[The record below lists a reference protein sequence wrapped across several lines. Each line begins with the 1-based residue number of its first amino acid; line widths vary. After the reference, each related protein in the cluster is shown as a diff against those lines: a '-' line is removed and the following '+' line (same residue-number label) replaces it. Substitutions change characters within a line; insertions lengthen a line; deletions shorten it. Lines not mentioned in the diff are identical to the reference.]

1 MIYFDAGATTL
12 QKPETVARAM
22 YRAVG
27 RLSSPGRGSYPATRA
42 AEETDL
48 QCRTLAARLFGVADP
63 ARVVF
68 TSCATHGLNI
78 AVHTLV
84 KPGGRVIISGYEHNA
99 VTRPLHAIP
108 GVELTVADG
117 PLFDGEEMVRQF
129 AAALACPADA
139 VICTHVSNVFGFRLP
154 VERIAALCR
163 EKGVPFVLDASQSA
177 GMLPVDMDALGAA
190 FIAMPG
196 HKGLY
201 GPQGTGLLLC
211 RGEAAPLLFGG
222 TAVDRMSACIING
235 ILCLLTENTVSFVFA
250 RLHGI
255 CPGEVWHYRTCL
267 AALVISILLVGILA
281 ARFLRR
287 WNHCSALDPLQA
299 LLMSFFPGV
308 VVLLNIFIMISSN
321 RRVPTLLD
329 LMLTVGLTIAVL
341 VHLAIV
347 QMFNDQVVQG
357 QASHFQA
364 ALEQQRAEAL
374 MESYTAQRRLTHEFT
389 NHIAALDALLR
400 QGDLTGAQEYLS
412 SVSKVVAAGT
422 TILDTHN
429 PLLDS
434 LLSRK
439 YEEAAQ
445 QGVELYFDLC
455 DLKDLPFCGTDLVIV
470 ISNLLDNAIRAAA
483 QAKPPEVYLRA
494 RRNEEEYLIS
504 VRNRVQK
511 DLELVDGEL
520 PRSTKAEP
528 GHGMGLV
535 NVREVLDRC
544 RCEYTLSC
552 RDRWFR
558 FTCAVPTC
566 KL

>member
-1 MIYFDAGATTL
+1 MWMSDAFAEMMLGHLVCLVQGNAFIL
-12 QKPETVARAM
+12 VEWA
-22 YRAVG
+22 Y
-27 RLSSPGRGSYPATRA
+27 LGRGKLRWPVLW
-42 AEETDL
+42 AE
-48 QCRTLAARLFGVADP
+48 
-63 ARVVF
+63 
-68 TSCATHGLNI
+68 
-78 AVHTLV
+78 
-84 KPGGRVIISGYEHNA
+84 
-99 VTRPLHAIP
+99 
-108 GVELTVADG
+108 
-117 PLFDGEEMVRQF
+117 
-129 AAALACPADA
+129 
-139 VICTHVSNVFGFRLP
+139 
-154 VERIAALCR
+154 
-163 EKGVPFVLDASQSA
+163 
-177 GMLPVDMDALGAA
+177 
-190 FIAMPG
+190 
-196 HKGLY
+196 
-201 GPQGTGLLLC
+201 LLC
-211 RGEAAPLLFGG
+211 MGQLGLSLATGMSFFNVQSVLLNVLYLFVTAQLFGG
-222 TAVDRMSACIING
+222 TFADKLTACLING
-235 ILCLLTENTVSFVFA
+235 TMCLLVENTVNYTYSWFTGVRTGEA
-250 RLHGI
+250 WQH
-255 CPGEVWHYRTCL
+255 PGCL
-267 AALVISILLVGILA
+267 IALCAANLIVGA
-281 ARFLRR
+281 AVAHSLYS
-287 WNHCSALDPLQA
+287 WNQKCALQPLQA
-299 LLMSFFPGV
+299 LVMSFFPGV
-308 VVLLNIFIMISSN
+308 AVVLNIVLMVTGTQQPAT
-321 RRVPTLLD
+321 RMTMLLTFG
-329 LMLTVGLTIAVL
+329 MSVAVL
-341 VHLAIV
+341 VHIAIV

-422 TILDTHN
+422 PILDTHN

-494 RRNEEEYLIS
+494 RKNEEEYLIS

-558 FTCAVPTC
+558 FTCAVPTR

>member
-1 MIYFDAGATTL
+1 M
-12 QKPETVARAM
+12 
-22 YRAVG
+22 
-27 RLSSPGRGSYPATRA
+27 
-42 AEETDL
+42 
-48 QCRTLAARLFGVADP
+48 
-63 ARVVF
+63 
-68 TSCATHGLNI
+68 
-78 AVHTLV
+78 
-84 KPGGRVIISGYEHNA
+84 
-99 VTRPLHAIP
+99 
-108 GVELTVADG
+108 
-117 PLFDGEEMVRQF
+117 
-129 AAALACPADA
+129 
-139 VICTHVSNVFGFRLP
+139 VSNIIYLLV
-154 VERIAALCR
+154 IA
-163 EKGVPFVLDASQSA
+163 
-177 GMLPVDMDALGAA
+177 
-190 FIAMPG
+190 
-196 HKGLY
+196 
-201 GPQGTGLLLC
+201 
-211 RGEAAPLLFGG
+211 LLFGG

-267 AALVISILLVGILA
+267 AALVISILLVGILV
-281 ARFLRR
+281 ARFLCR

-494 RRNEEEYLIS
+494 RKNEEEYLIS

-558 FTCAVPTC
+558 FTCAVPTR

>member
-1 MIYFDAGATTL
+1 MWMSDAFAEMMLGHLVCLVQGNAFIL
-12 QKPETVARAM
+12 VEWA
-22 YRAVG
+22 Y
-27 RLSSPGRGSYPATRA
+27 LGRGKLRWPVLW
-42 AEETDL
+42 AE
-48 QCRTLAARLFGVADP
+48 
-63 ARVVF
+63 
-68 TSCATHGLNI
+68 
-78 AVHTLV
+78 
-84 KPGGRVIISGYEHNA
+84 
-99 VTRPLHAIP
+99 
-108 GVELTVADG
+108 
-117 PLFDGEEMVRQF
+117 
-129 AAALACPADA
+129 
-139 VICTHVSNVFGFRLP
+139 
-154 VERIAALCR
+154 
-163 EKGVPFVLDASQSA
+163 
-177 GMLPVDMDALGAA
+177 
-190 FIAMPG
+190 
-196 HKGLY
+196 
-201 GPQGTGLLLC
+201 LLC
-211 RGEAAPLLFGG
+211 MGQLGLSLATGMSFFNVQSVLLNVLYLFVTAQLFGG
-222 TAVDRMSACIING
+222 TFADKLTACLING
-235 ILCLLTENTVSFVFA
+235 TMCLLVENTVNYTYSWFTGV
-250 RLHGI
+250 RT
-255 CPGEVWHYRTCL
+255 GEAWQHTGCL
-267 AALVISILLVGILA
+267 IALCAANLIVGA
-281 ARFLRR
+281 AVAHSLYS
-287 WNHCSALDPLQA
+287 WNQKCALQPLQA
-299 LLMSFFPGV
+299 LVMSFFPGV
-308 VVLLNIFIMISSN
+308 AVVLNIVLMVTGT
-321 RRVPTLLD
+321 RQPATLVT
-329 LMLTVGLTIAVL
+329 MLLTFGMSVAVL
-341 VHLAIV
+341 VHIAIV

-558 FTCAVPTC
+558 FTCAVPTR

>member
-1 MIYFDAGATTL
+1 MNPESWFLIGHIVCISQWCAFIMVDYAYLGKGRVRPLWLWTTVLVAG
-12 QKPETVARAM
+12 E
-22 YRAVG
+22 
-27 RLSSPGRGSYPATRA
+27 
-42 AEETDL
+42 
-48 QCRTLAARLFGVADP
+48 LFLGIK
-63 ARVVF
+63 
-68 TSCATHGLNI
+68 LNI
-78 AVHTLV
+78 GFFTLLSIWENI
-84 KPGGRVIISGYEHNA
+84 G
-99 VTRPLHAIP
+99 
-108 GVELTVADG
+108 
-117 PLFDGEEMVRQF
+117 
-129 AAALACPADA
+129 
-139 VICTHVSNVFGFRLP
+139 
-154 VERIAALCR
+154 
-163 EKGVPFVLDASQSA
+163 FVLVS
-177 GMLPVDMDALGAA
+177 
-190 FIAMPG
+190 
-196 HKGLY
+196 
-201 GPQGTGLLLC
+201 T
-211 RGEAAPLLFGG
+211 LLFGG
-222 TAVDRMSACIING
+222 TLAQKLTAALING
-235 ILCLLTENTVSFVFA
+235 TMCLLAENTVRYVASWATHTSLLMIWKRMDCLVAMTITNVIVGVLVAYFA
-250 RLHGI
+250 HKWKTERALES
-255 CPGEVWHYRTCL
+255 PQ
-267 AALVISILLVGILA
+267 ALV
-281 ARFLRR
+281 
-287 WNHCSALDPLQA
+287 
-299 LLMSFFPGV
+299 MSFFPGIT
-308 VVLLNIFIMISSN
+308 VVLNVVLMISAED
-321 RRVPTLLD
+321 RPAD
-329 LMLTVGLTIAVL
+329 FLMLLLTLGLTVAVL
-341 VHLAIV
+341 IHMGIV
-347 QMFNDQVVQG
+347 QMFNEQMARQ
-357 QASHFQA
+357 QALHVQA
-364 ALEQQRAEAL
+364 ALERERAEAL
-374 MESYTAQRRLTHEFT
+374 MDSYTTQRRLTHEFT

-558 FTCAVPTC
+558 FTCAVPTR

>member
-1 MIYFDAGATTL
+1 MGMSDAFAEMMLGHLVCLIQCNAFIL
-12 QKPETVARAM
+12 VEWA
-22 YRAVG
+22 Y
-27 RLSSPGRGSYPATRA
+27 LGRGKLRWPVLW
-42 AEETDL
+42 AELLCMGEMGL
-48 QCRTLAARLFGVADP
+48 SLAAGMSFFNVQSVLLNVLYLF
-63 ARVVF
+63 
-68 TSCATHGLNI
+68 
-78 AVHTLV
+78 
-84 KPGGRVIISGYEHNA
+84 
-99 VTRPLHAIP
+99 VTA
-108 GVELTVADG
+108 
-117 PLFDGEEMVRQF
+117 Q
-129 AAALACPADA
+129 
-139 VICTHVSNVFGFRLP
+139 
-154 VERIAALCR
+154 
-163 EKGVPFVLDASQSA
+163 
-177 GMLPVDMDALGAA
+177 
-190 FIAMPG
+190 
-196 HKGLY
+196 
-201 GPQGTGLLLC
+201 
-211 RGEAAPLLFGG
+211 LFGG
-222 TAVDRMSACIING
+222 NFADKLTACLING
-235 ILCLLTENTVSFVFA
+235 TMCLLVENTVNYTYSWFTGVRTGEA
-250 RLHGI
+250 WQH
-255 CPGEVWHYRTCL
+255 PGCL
-267 AALVISILLVGILA
+267 IALCAANLIVGA
-281 ARFLRR
+281 AVAHSLYS
-287 WNHCSALDPLQA
+287 WNQKCALQPLQA
-299 LLMSFFPGV
+299 LVMSFFPGV
-308 VVLLNIFIMISSN
+308 AVVLNIVLMVTGTQQPAT
-321 RRVPTLLD
+321 RMTMLLTFG
-329 LMLTVGLTIAVL
+329 MSVAVL
-341 VHLAIV
+341 VHIAIV

-374 MESYTAQRRLTHEFT
+374 MESYTAQRCLTHEFT

-558 FTCAVPTC
+558 FTCAVPTR

>member
-1 MIYFDAGATTL
+1 MWMSDAFAEMMLGHLVCLVQGNAFIL
-12 QKPETVARAM
+12 VEWA
-22 YRAVG
+22 Y
-27 RLSSPGRGSYPATRA
+27 LGRGKLRWPVLW
-42 AEETDL
+42 AE
-48 QCRTLAARLFGVADP
+48 
-63 ARVVF
+63 
-68 TSCATHGLNI
+68 
-78 AVHTLV
+78 
-84 KPGGRVIISGYEHNA
+84 
-99 VTRPLHAIP
+99 
-108 GVELTVADG
+108 
-117 PLFDGEEMVRQF
+117 
-129 AAALACPADA
+129 
-139 VICTHVSNVFGFRLP
+139 
-154 VERIAALCR
+154 
-163 EKGVPFVLDASQSA
+163 
-177 GMLPVDMDALGAA
+177 
-190 FIAMPG
+190 
-196 HKGLY
+196 
-201 GPQGTGLLLC
+201 LLC
-211 RGEAAPLLFGG
+211 MGQLGLSLATGMSFFNVQSVLLNVLYLFVTAQLFGG
-222 TAVDRMSACIING
+222 TFADKLTACLING
-235 ILCLLTENTVSFVFA
+235 TMCLLVENTVNYTYSWFTGVRTGEA
-250 RLHGI
+250 WQH
-255 CPGEVWHYRTCL
+255 PGCL
-267 AALVISILLVGILA
+267 IALCAANLIVGA
-281 ARFLRR
+281 AVAHSLYS
-287 WNHCSALDPLQA
+287 WNQKCALQPLQA
-299 LLMSFFPGV
+299 LVMSFFPGV
-308 VVLLNIFIMISSN
+308 AVVLNIVLMVTGTQQPAT
-321 RRVPTLLD
+321 RMTMLLTFG
-329 LMLTVGLTIAVL
+329 MSVAVL
-341 VHLAIV
+341 VHIAIV

-558 FTCAVPTC
+558 FACAVPTR

>member
-1 MIYFDAGATTL
+1 MWMSDAFAEMMLGHLVCLVQGNAFIL
-12 QKPETVARAM
+12 VEWA
-22 YRAVG
+22 Y
-27 RLSSPGRGSYPATRA
+27 LGRGKLRWPVLW
-42 AEETDL
+42 AE
-48 QCRTLAARLFGVADP
+48 
-63 ARVVF
+63 
-68 TSCATHGLNI
+68 
-78 AVHTLV
+78 
-84 KPGGRVIISGYEHNA
+84 
-99 VTRPLHAIP
+99 
-108 GVELTVADG
+108 
-117 PLFDGEEMVRQF
+117 
-129 AAALACPADA
+129 
-139 VICTHVSNVFGFRLP
+139 
-154 VERIAALCR
+154 
-163 EKGVPFVLDASQSA
+163 
-177 GMLPVDMDALGAA
+177 
-190 FIAMPG
+190 
-196 HKGLY
+196 
-201 GPQGTGLLLC
+201 LLC
-211 RGEAAPLLFGG
+211 MGQLGLSLATGMSFFNVQSVLLNVLYLFVTAQLFGG
-222 TAVDRMSACIING
+222 TFADKLTACLING
-235 ILCLLTENTVSFVFA
+235 TMCLLVENTVNYTYSWFTGVRTGEA
-250 RLHGI
+250 WQH
-255 CPGEVWHYRTCL
+255 PGCL
-267 AALVISILLVGILA
+267 IALCAANLIVGA
-281 ARFLRR
+281 AVAHSLYS
-287 WNHCSALDPLQA
+287 WNQKCALQPLQA
-299 LLMSFFPGV
+299 LVMSFFPGV
-308 VVLLNIFIMISSN
+308 AVVLNIVLMVTGTQQPAT
-321 RRVPTLLD
+321 RMTMLLTFG
-329 LMLTVGLTIAVL
+329 MSVAVL
-341 VHLAIV
+341 VHIAIV

-494 RRNEEEYLIS
+494 RKNEEEYLIS

-535 NVREVLDRC
+535 NVREMLDRC

-558 FTCAVPTC
+558 FTCAVPTR

>member
-1 MIYFDAGATTL
+1 MNEEFWRWY
-12 QKPETVARAM
+12 M
-22 YRAVG
+22 YGHWVCLTQWLGFIMVEYAYLG
-27 RLSSPGRGSYPATRA
+27 
-42 AEETDL
+42 
-48 QCRTLAARLFGVADP
+48 
-63 ARVVF
+63 
-68 TSCATHGLNI
+68 
-78 AVHTLV
+78 
-84 KPGGRVIISGYEHNA
+84 KGRVKHPLVWSCIITVLTMTLSVVRNHGFFTPMA
-99 VTRPLHAIP
+99 VVYTLLFLFI
-108 GVELTVADG
+108 TV
-117 PLFDGEEMVRQF
+117 M
-129 AAALACPADA
+129 
-139 VICTHVSNVFGFRLP
+139 
-154 VERIAALCR
+154 
-163 EKGVPFVLDASQSA
+163 
-177 GMLPVDMDALGAA
+177 
-190 FIAMPG
+190 
-196 HKGLY
+196 
-201 GPQGTGLLLC
+201 
-211 RGEAAPLLFGG
+211 LFGG
-222 TAVDRMSACIING
+222 TPGQKFTACLING
-235 ILCLLTENTVSFVFA
+235 TMCLLVENSVRYVISWVLKCELQQVIQRADCLIIMSFANLVVSTGVSFFVGKW
-250 RLHGI
+250 RR
-255 CPGEVWHYRTCL
+255 YN
-267 AALVISILLVGILA
+267 ALE
-281 ARFLRR
+281 
-287 WNHCSALDPLQA
+287 PLQA
-299 LLMSFFPGV
+299 LTMSFFPGV
-308 VVLLNIFIMISSN
+308 VVVLNI
-321 RRVPTLLD
+321 L
-329 LMLTVGLTIAVL
+329 LMLTDNNKRATMATMGMTVGLTVAVM
-341 VHLAIV
+341 VHLCIV
-347 QMFNDQVVQG
+347 AMFNDQVMQRR
-357 QASHFQA
+357 SLYFQA
-364 ALEQQRAEAL
+364 ELEQQRASAL
-374 MESYTAQRRLTHEFT
+374 LDSYTAQRRLTHEFT

-558 FTCAVPTC
+558 FTCAVPTR

>member
-1 MIYFDAGATTL
+1 MGMSDAFAEMMLGHLVCLIQCNAFIMVEWAYL
-12 QKPETVARAM
+12 
-22 YRAVG
+22 
-27 RLSSPGRGSYPATRA
+27 GRGKLRWPVLW
-42 AEETDL
+42 AELLCMGEMGL
-48 QCRTLAARLFGVADP
+48 SLAAGMSFFNVQSVLLNVLYLF
-63 ARVVF
+63 
-68 TSCATHGLNI
+68 
-78 AVHTLV
+78 
-84 KPGGRVIISGYEHNA
+84 
-99 VTRPLHAIP
+99 VTA
-108 GVELTVADG
+108 
-117 PLFDGEEMVRQF
+117 Q
-129 AAALACPADA
+129 
-139 VICTHVSNVFGFRLP
+139 
-154 VERIAALCR
+154 
-163 EKGVPFVLDASQSA
+163 
-177 GMLPVDMDALGAA
+177 
-190 FIAMPG
+190 
-196 HKGLY
+196 
-201 GPQGTGLLLC
+201 
-211 RGEAAPLLFGG
+211 LFGG
-222 TAVDRMSACIING
+222 NFADKLMACLING
-235 ILCLLTENTVSFVFA
+235 TMCLLVENTVNYTYSWFTGVRTGEA
-250 RLHGI
+250 WQH
-255 CPGEVWHYRTCL
+255 PGCL
-267 AALVISILLVGILA
+267 IALCAANLIVGA
-281 ARFLRR
+281 AVAHSLYS
-287 WNHCSALDPLQA
+287 WNQKCALQPLQA
-299 LLMSFFPGV
+299 LVMSFFPGV
-308 VVLLNIFIMISSN
+308 AVVLNIVLMVTGTQQPAT
-321 RRVPTLLD
+321 RMTMLLTFG
-329 LMLTVGLTIAVL
+329 MSVAVL
-341 VHLAIV
+341 VHIAIV

-439 YEEAAQ
+439 YEEATQ

-494 RRNEEEYLIS
+494 RRNEEEYLVS

-558 FTCAVPTC
+558 FTCAVPTR

>member
-1 MIYFDAGATTL
+1 MNEEFWRWYMYGHWICLAQWLGFIMVEYAYLGKGRVKHPLVWSGVITMLTMTL
-12 QKPETVARAM
+12 SVVYNFGFFTP
-22 YRAVG
+22 RAVA
-27 RLSSPGRGSYPATRA
+27 LTI
-42 AEETDL
+42 
-48 QCRTLAARLFGVADP
+48 LFL
-63 ARVVF
+63 F
-68 TSCATHGLNI
+68 I
-78 AVHTLV
+78 
-84 KPGGRVIISGYEHNA
+84 
-99 VTRPLHAIP
+99 
-108 GVELTVADG
+108 TV
-117 PLFDGEEMVRQF
+117 M
-129 AAALACPADA
+129 
-139 VICTHVSNVFGFRLP
+139 
-154 VERIAALCR
+154 
-163 EKGVPFVLDASQSA
+163 
-177 GMLPVDMDALGAA
+177 
-190 FIAMPG
+190 
-196 HKGLY
+196 
-201 GPQGTGLLLC
+201 
-211 RGEAAPLLFGG
+211 LFGG
-222 TAVDRMSACIING
+222 TPGQKFTACLING
-235 ILCLLTENTVSFVFA
+235 TMCLLVENSM
-250 RLHGI
+250 R
-255 CPGEVWHYRTCL
+255 Y
-267 AALVISILLVGILA
+267 VISWILKCELQQVIQRADCLIIIAVANMVVGAAVAFLVGKW
-281 ARFLRR
+281 RR
-287 WNHCSALDPLQA
+287 RNALEPLQA
-299 LLMSFFPGV
+299 LTMSFFPGV
-308 VVLLNIFIMISSN
+308 VVVLNI
-321 RRVPTLLD
+321 L
-329 LMLTVGLTIAVL
+329 LMLTDNNKRATMATMGMTVGLTVAVM
-341 VHLAIV
+341 VHLCIV
-347 QMFNDQVVQG
+347 AMFNDQVMQRR
-357 QASHFQA
+357 SLHFQA
-364 ALEQQRAEAL
+364 ELEQQRASAL
-374 MESYTAQRRLTHEFT
+374 LDSYTAQRRLTHEFT

-412 SVSKVVAAGT
+412 SVSKVVTAGT

-528 GHGMGLV
+528 GHGMGFV

-558 FTCAVPTC
+558 FTCAVPTR

>member
-1 MIYFDAGATTL
+1 MSDSLIWTL
-12 QKPETVARAM
+12 LGHLV
-22 YRAVG
+22 
-27 RLSSPGRGSYPATRA
+27 
-42 AEETDL
+42 
-48 QCRTLAARLFGVADP
+48 C
-63 ARVVF
+63 
-68 TSCATHGLNI
+68 I
-78 AVHTLV
+78 A
-84 KPGGRVIISGYEHNA
+84 
-99 VTRPLHAIP
+99 
-108 GVELTVADG
+108 
-117 PLFDGEEMVRQF
+117 QW
-129 AAALACPADA
+129 
-139 VICTHVSNVFGFRLP
+139 
-154 VERIAALCR
+154 
-163 EKGVPFVLDASQSA
+163 
-177 GMLPVDMDALGAA
+177 AA
-190 FIAMPG
+190 FILVDYAYLGRGRRFRHPCVWAA
-196 HKGLY
+196 
-201 GPQGTGLLLC
+201 LLALAVLALSVLC
-211 RGEAAPLLFGG
+211 GFGFFNIKSVVSNIIYLLVIALLFGG

-267 AALVISILLVGILA
+267 AALVISILLVGILV
-281 ARFLRR
+281 ARFLCR

-389 NHIAALDALLR
+389 NHISALRAL
-400 QGDLTGAQEYLS
+400 
-412 SVSKVVAAGT
+412 VAAGT

-439 YEEAAQ
+439 YEEATQ

-511 DLELVDGEL
+511 DLVDGEL

-558 FTCAVPTC
+558 FTCAVPTR

>member
-1 MIYFDAGATTL
+1 MWMSDAFAEMMLGHLVCLVQGNAFIL
-12 QKPETVARAM
+12 VEWA
-22 YRAVG
+22 Y
-27 RLSSPGRGSYPATRA
+27 LGRGKLRWPVLW
-42 AEETDL
+42 AEL
-48 QCRTLAARLFGVADP
+48 LCMGQLGLSLAAGMSFFNVQSVLLNVLYLF
-63 ARVVF
+63 
-68 TSCATHGLNI
+68 
-78 AVHTLV
+78 
-84 KPGGRVIISGYEHNA
+84 
-99 VTRPLHAIP
+99 VTA
-108 GVELTVADG
+108 
-117 PLFDGEEMVRQF
+117 Q
-129 AAALACPADA
+129 
-139 VICTHVSNVFGFRLP
+139 
-154 VERIAALCR
+154 
-163 EKGVPFVLDASQSA
+163 
-177 GMLPVDMDALGAA
+177 
-190 FIAMPG
+190 
-196 HKGLY
+196 
-201 GPQGTGLLLC
+201 
-211 RGEAAPLLFGG
+211 LFGG
-222 TAVDRMSACIING
+222 NFADKLTACLING
-235 ILCLLTENTVSFVFA
+235 TMCLLVENTVNYTYSWFTGVRTGEA
-250 RLHGI
+250 WQH
-255 CPGEVWHYRTCL
+255 PGCL
-267 AALVISILLVGILA
+267 IALCAANLIVGA
-281 ARFLRR
+281 AVAHSLYS
-287 WNHCSALDPLQA
+287 WNQKCALQPLQA
-299 LLMSFFPGV
+299 LVMSFFPGV
-308 VVLLNIFIMISSN
+308 AVVLNIVLMVTGTQQPAT
-321 RRVPTLLD
+321 RMTMLLTFG
-329 LMLTVGLTIAVL
+329 MSVAVL
-341 VHLAIV
+341 VHIAIV

-558 FTCAVPTC
+558 FTCAVPTR

>member
-1 MIYFDAGATTL
+1 MWMSDAFAEMMLGHLVCLIQCNAFIL
-12 QKPETVARAM
+12 VEWA
-22 YRAVG
+22 Y
-27 RLSSPGRGSYPATRA
+27 LGRGKLRWPVLW
-42 AEETDL
+42 AE
-48 QCRTLAARLFGVADP
+48 
-63 ARVVF
+63 
-68 TSCATHGLNI
+68 
-78 AVHTLV
+78 
-84 KPGGRVIISGYEHNA
+84 
-99 VTRPLHAIP
+99 
-108 GVELTVADG
+108 
-117 PLFDGEEMVRQF
+117 
-129 AAALACPADA
+129 
-139 VICTHVSNVFGFRLP
+139 
-154 VERIAALCR
+154 
-163 EKGVPFVLDASQSA
+163 
-177 GMLPVDMDALGAA
+177 
-190 FIAMPG
+190 
-196 HKGLY
+196 
-201 GPQGTGLLLC
+201 LLC
-211 RGEAAPLLFGG
+211 MGEMGLSLATGMSFFNVQSVLLNVLYLFVTAQLFGG
-222 TAVDRMSACIING
+222 NFADKLTACLING
-235 ILCLLTENTVSFVFA
+235 TMCLLVENTVNYTYSWFTGVRTGEA
-250 RLHGI
+250 WQH
-255 CPGEVWHYRTCL
+255 PGCL
-267 AALVISILLVGILA
+267 IALCAANLIVGA
-281 ARFLRR
+281 AVAHSLYS
-287 WNHCSALDPLQA
+287 WNQKCALQPLQA
-299 LLMSFFPGV
+299 LVMSFFPGV
-308 VVLLNIFIMISSN
+308 AVVLNIVLMVTGTQQPAT
-321 RRVPTLLD
+321 RMTMLLTFG
-329 LMLTVGLTIAVL
+329 MSVAVL
-341 VHLAIV
+341 VHIAIV

-558 FTCAVPTC
+558 FTCAVPTR

>member
-1 MIYFDAGATTL
+1 MWMSDAFAEMMLGHLVCLVQGNAFIL
-12 QKPETVARAM
+12 VEWA
-22 YRAVG
+22 Y
-27 RLSSPGRGSYPATRA
+27 LGRGKLRWPVLW
-42 AEETDL
+42 AE
-48 QCRTLAARLFGVADP
+48 
-63 ARVVF
+63 
-68 TSCATHGLNI
+68 
-78 AVHTLV
+78 
-84 KPGGRVIISGYEHNA
+84 
-99 VTRPLHAIP
+99 
-108 GVELTVADG
+108 
-117 PLFDGEEMVRQF
+117 
-129 AAALACPADA
+129 
-139 VICTHVSNVFGFRLP
+139 
-154 VERIAALCR
+154 
-163 EKGVPFVLDASQSA
+163 
-177 GMLPVDMDALGAA
+177 
-190 FIAMPG
+190 
-196 HKGLY
+196 
-201 GPQGTGLLLC
+201 LLC
-211 RGEAAPLLFGG
+211 MGQLGLSLATGMSFFNVQSVLLNVLYLFVTAQLFGG
-222 TAVDRMSACIING
+222 TFADKLTACLING
-235 ILCLLTENTVSFVFA
+235 TMCLLVENTVNYTYSWFTGVRTGEA
-250 RLHGI
+250 WQH
-255 CPGEVWHYRTCL
+255 PGCL
-267 AALVISILLVGILA
+267 IALCAANLIVGA
-281 ARFLRR
+281 AVAHSLYS
-287 WNHCSALDPLQA
+287 WNQKCALQPLQA
-299 LLMSFFPGV
+299 LVMSFFPGV
-308 VVLLNIFIMISSN
+308 AVVLNIVLMVTGTQQPAT
-321 RRVPTLLD
+321 RMTMLLTFG
-329 LMLTVGLTIAVL
+329 MSVAVL
-341 VHLAIV
+341 VHIAIV

-389 NHIAALDALLR
+389 NHIAAMDALLR

-470 ISNLLDNAIRAAA
+470 ISSLLDNAIRAAA

-558 FTCAVPTC
+558 FTCAVPTR

>member
-1 MIYFDAGATTL
+1 MWMSDAFAEMMLGHLVCLVQGNAFIL
-12 QKPETVARAM
+12 VEWA
-22 YRAVG
+22 Y
-27 RLSSPGRGSYPATRA
+27 LGRGKLRWPVLW
-42 AEETDL
+42 AE
-48 QCRTLAARLFGVADP
+48 
-63 ARVVF
+63 
-68 TSCATHGLNI
+68 
-78 AVHTLV
+78 
-84 KPGGRVIISGYEHNA
+84 
-99 VTRPLHAIP
+99 
-108 GVELTVADG
+108 
-117 PLFDGEEMVRQF
+117 
-129 AAALACPADA
+129 
-139 VICTHVSNVFGFRLP
+139 
-154 VERIAALCR
+154 
-163 EKGVPFVLDASQSA
+163 
-177 GMLPVDMDALGAA
+177 
-190 FIAMPG
+190 
-196 HKGLY
+196 
-201 GPQGTGLLLC
+201 LLC
-211 RGEAAPLLFGG
+211 MGQLGLSLATGMSFFNVQSVLLNVLYLFVTAQLFGG
-222 TAVDRMSACIING
+222 TFADKLTACLING
-235 ILCLLTENTVSFVFA
+235 TMCLLVENTVNYTYSWFTGV
-250 RLHGI
+250 RT
-255 CPGEVWHYRTCL
+255 GEAWQHTGCL
-267 AALVISILLVGILA
+267 IALCAANLIVGA
-281 ARFLRR
+281 AVAHSLYS
-287 WNHCSALDPLQA
+287 WNQKCALQPLQA
-299 LLMSFFPGV
+299 LVMSFFPGV
-308 VVLLNIFIMISSN
+308 AVVLNIVLMVTGTQQPAT
-321 RRVPTLLD
+321 RMTMLLTFG
-329 LMLTVGLTIAVL
+329 MSVAVL
-341 VHLAIV
+341 VHIAIV

-558 FTCAVPTC
+558 FTCAVPTR

>member
-1 MIYFDAGATTL
+1 MWMSDAFAEMMLGHLVCLVQGNAFIL
-12 QKPETVARAM
+12 VEWA
-22 YRAVG
+22 Y
-27 RLSSPGRGSYPATRA
+27 LGRGKLRWPVLW
-42 AEETDL
+42 AE
-48 QCRTLAARLFGVADP
+48 
-63 ARVVF
+63 
-68 TSCATHGLNI
+68 
-78 AVHTLV
+78 
-84 KPGGRVIISGYEHNA
+84 
-99 VTRPLHAIP
+99 
-108 GVELTVADG
+108 
-117 PLFDGEEMVRQF
+117 
-129 AAALACPADA
+129 
-139 VICTHVSNVFGFRLP
+139 
-154 VERIAALCR
+154 
-163 EKGVPFVLDASQSA
+163 
-177 GMLPVDMDALGAA
+177 
-190 FIAMPG
+190 
-196 HKGLY
+196 
-201 GPQGTGLLLC
+201 LLC
-211 RGEAAPLLFGG
+211 MGQLGLSLATGMSFFNVQSVLLNVLYLFVTAQLFGG
-222 TAVDRMSACIING
+222 TFADKLTACLING
-235 ILCLLTENTVSFVFA
+235 TMCLLVENTVNYTYSWFTGVRTGEA
-250 RLHGI
+250 WQH
-255 CPGEVWHYRTCL
+255 PGCL
-267 AALVISILLVGILA
+267 IALCAANLIVGA
-281 ARFLRR
+281 AVAHSLYS
-287 WNHCSALDPLQA
+287 WNQKCALQPLQA
-299 LLMSFFPGV
+299 LVMSFFPGV
-308 VVLLNIFIMISSN
+308 AVVLNIVLMVTGTQQPAT
-321 RRVPTLLD
+321 RMTMLLTFG
-329 LMLTVGLTIAVL
+329 MSVAVL
-341 VHLAIV
+341 VHIAIV

-389 NHIAALDALLR
+389 NHIAALDTLLR

-558 FTCAVPTC
+558 FTCAVPTR

>member
-1 MIYFDAGATTL
+1 MWMSDAFAEMMLGHLVCLVQGNAFIL
-12 QKPETVARAM
+12 VEWA
-22 YRAVG
+22 Y
-27 RLSSPGRGSYPATRA
+27 LGRGKLRWPVLW
-42 AEETDL
+42 AE
-48 QCRTLAARLFGVADP
+48 
-63 ARVVF
+63 
-68 TSCATHGLNI
+68 
-78 AVHTLV
+78 
-84 KPGGRVIISGYEHNA
+84 
-99 VTRPLHAIP
+99 
-108 GVELTVADG
+108 
-117 PLFDGEEMVRQF
+117 
-129 AAALACPADA
+129 
-139 VICTHVSNVFGFRLP
+139 
-154 VERIAALCR
+154 
-163 EKGVPFVLDASQSA
+163 
-177 GMLPVDMDALGAA
+177 
-190 FIAMPG
+190 
-196 HKGLY
+196 
-201 GPQGTGLLLC
+201 LLC
-211 RGEAAPLLFGG
+211 MGQLGLSLATGMSFFNVQSVLLNVLYLFVTAQLFGG
-222 TAVDRMSACIING
+222 TFADKLTACLING
-235 ILCLLTENTVSFVFA
+235 TMCLLVENTVNYTYSWFTGVRTGEA
-250 RLHGI
+250 WQH
-255 CPGEVWHYRTCL
+255 PGCL
-267 AALVISILLVGILA
+267 IALCAANLIVGA
-281 ARFLRR
+281 AVAHSLYS
-287 WNHCSALDPLQA
+287 WNQKCALQPLQA
-299 LLMSFFPGV
+299 LVMSFFPGV
-308 VVLLNIFIMISSN
+308 AVVLNIVLMVTGTQQPAT
-321 RRVPTLLD
+321 RMTMLLTFG
-329 LMLTVGLTIAVL
+329 MSVAVL
-341 VHLAIV
+341 VHIAIV

-439 YEEAAQ
+439 YEEAAR

-483 QAKPPEVYLRA
+483 QARPPEVYLRA

-558 FTCAVPTC
+558 FTCAVPTR